1 MSGLDMHSLIL
12 RRKSTRLICAT
23 CYSLILL
30 MVVGACLHAN
40 RALALE
46 PLNDTEMGIVTG
58 QEGILISLDYYYNS
72 RGPYKDDGS
81 LRTQGNGADDL
92 GAANTDCSGLGSLN
106 CRLALQLENRG
117 FGWLVFKNGHASL
130 EMNRLSLDAS
140 LLGGLNG
147 VSTEN
152 KAIAFNDGKFE
163 NEGGGC
169 LLGTVNCTKA
179 YIDSMPAVRA
189 RYPQTG
195 GIYAADS
202 SPDLGSAGGTI
213 AGYND
218 VKLGVYVEG
227 LAIEYNTPNAGSYI
241 QDAWQKDEYGSFMGF
256 NIADNAGHQAG
267 IAIGGNFYMY
277 GF

>member
-1 MSGLDMHSLIL
+1 MKIVTSS
-12 RRKSTRLICAT
+12 
-23 CYSLILL
+23 
-30 MVVGACLHAN
+30 MVMLACLLGAPVQ
-40 RALALE
+40 ALE
-46 PLNDTEMGIVTG
+46 EMNDGEMGGVTG

-81 LRTQGNGADDL
+81 PRVQGTGLDDL
-92 GAANTDCSGLGSLN
+92 GAANADCDGLASLN

-147 VSTEN
+147 ASTEN
-152 KAIAFNDGKFE
+152 KAIALNDGKFE
-163 NEGGGC
+163 NEGGDC
-169 LLGTVNCTKA
+169 LLGAGNCTKS

-189 RYPQTG
+189 HYPQTG
-195 GIYAADS
+195 GVYAADA
-202 SPDLGSAGGTI
+202 SPALGSAGGTI

-227 LAIEYNTPNAGSYI
+227 LAIEYNTPDAGSYI
-241 QDAWQKDEYGSFMGF
+241 QDAWQKNEYGSFMGF
-256 NIADNAGHQAG
+256 EIADNAGHQAG

>member
-1 MSGLDMHSLIL
+1 
-12 RRKSTRLICAT
+12 
-23 CYSLILL
+23 
-30 MVVGACLHAN
+30 MVVLACLFGAP
-40 RALALE
+40 AQALE
-46 PLNDTEMGIVTG
+46 EMNDGEMGVVTG

-72 RGPYKDDGS
+72 RGPYKDDGTPRV
-81 LRTQGNGADDL
+81 LGTGPDNL
-92 GAANTDCSGLGSLN
+92 GAANADCAGLASLN

-147 VSTEN
+147 ASTEN
-152 KAIAFNDGKFE
+152 KAIALNDGKFE

-169 LLGTVNCTKA
+169 LLGAGNCTKS

-189 RYPQTG
+189 HYPQTG
-195 GIYAADS
+195 GEYTADPGNGGS
-202 SPDLGSAGGTI
+202 ST
-213 AGYND
+213 GYND
-218 VKLGVYVEG
+218 VRLGVYVEG
-227 LAIEYNTPNAGSYI
+227 LAIEYNTPDAGSYI
-241 QDAWQKDEYGSFMGF
+241 QDAWQKNEYGSFMGF
-256 NIADNAGHQAG
+256 EIADNAGHQAG